1 MKYQNI
7 TEMLY
12 LYNEALEELKNKK
25 KIAFETTLV

>member
-25 KIAFETTLV
+25 KLHLKQH